1 MLKKLTVKNIAIIE
15 DLTIDFKDKMTVLC
29 GETGAGKS
37 LIIDSISLLLGAR
50 ADSDI
55 VRYGEEKAYITGV
68 FDYKNKN
75 IDNILESL
83 GIERKNELT
92 IYREISLNGRNIIK
106 VNSFNVTV
114 QTLKNIASYLA
125 DIHVQ
130 HDTFRLINPDTYL
143 SFIDNM
149 DDLEFLDSY
158 NKYKLNLM
166 KYKNK
171 LKEFSE
177 LKQRHEISESRL
189 EFLEYERDEIEALDL
204 YENKD
209 LELEEKISKLSNYDK
224 IYKSL
229 NEAYQNLENE
239 YFSLDNIYNSYKAM
253 DTIASYDKEY
263 NQNKDIIF
271 DAYSNLL
278 EAKSSIYKNIE
289 SLDFDEDELN
299 TLEEELHKIN
309 EVKNKYTKTVSE
321 LIEELS
327 KIKTLIM
334 LEEDYDKVIEEKLKE
349 IKDIYDITYD
359 SAINL
364 RNKRVSY
371 SKEIEKNIENEC
383 KDLELNDCR
392 FEITFNE
399 VLKGDILDDKIF
411 LDDGIDNVCFMIS
424 LNKGEPLKPLHKTAS
439 GGELSRIMLAFK
451 SYFAKRQNLS
461 LMVFDEID
469 TGVSGNAAR
478 EIARKIKNIS
488 NYSQVLCITHIPV
501 VAALADTQLLIS
513 KNYKDGR
520 TTTNIKELNIDE
532 RTEEIAKM
540 MGGCALSLYLI
551 EAARKMLEK

>member
-309 EVKNKYTKTVSE
+309 EVKNKYKKTVSE

-540 MGGCALSLYLI
+540 MGGSALSIYLI
-551 EAARKMLEK
+551 EAALKMLEK